1 MDGVLGYP
9 KGSNVAHQI
18 SFSRAFWEVRS
29 ILPNVRACRA
39 EGLQSDSAF
48 AVASEQAILLPGAQQ
63 PRSYLS
69 CSAGIPGSVPSDYH
83 LASPLPPPLTH
94 SPSVSLRARAR
105 VHTHTHTTSP
115 LPCMCSHIH
124 QSVCISKVTCTSPPY
139 HTITLLIVRSFLYP
153 LSDCLLSAFV
163 PRSSLV

>member
-1 MDGVLGYP
+1 MGFP

-18 SFSRAFWEVRS
+18 SFSRALWEVRS
-29 ILPNVRACRA
+29 VFLMYDCAEQRGCSLIPPLRLLASKQSFSRGLSSLALICLAVLAFLALCPVTIISQAPFPHHSHTAPRSHCGHVRAC
-39 EGLQSDSAF
+39 
-48 AVASEQAILLPGAQQ
+48 
-63 PRSYLS
+63 
-69 CSAGIPGSVPSDYH
+69 
-83 LASPLPPPLTH
+83 
-94 SPSVSLRARAR
+94 
-105 VHTHTHTTSP
+105 THTHTTSP